1 MKEVFNTH
9 IPFGSYIW
17 GAGMIIFIAM
27 VSYGDLEQ
35 GLYTGALLLFLVF
48 ALTWYFTFF
57 YKRYWIEDNKLFI
70 KSIWGTDSVEV
81 NSMRKVE
88 ADKVFWFGSMRF
100 TVLRPYRRGMI
111 LHYNVIDDIF
121 VDQENPTEF
130 IDKLRQIAPS
140 IDVIEGR

>member
-1 MKEVFNTH
+1 MKTVFNTH

-35 GLYTGALLLFLVF
+35 GLYTGALLLFAVF

-70 KSIWGTDSVEV
+70 KSIWGTDSFDV
-81 NSMRKVE
+81 NSIRIVE
-88 ADKVFWFGSMRF
+88 ADKVFWFGAMKF

-121 VDQENPTEF
+121 VDPENPTQF
-130 IDKLRQIAPS
+130 LKQTTPNI
-140 IDVIEGR
+140 VIVE

>member
-1 MKEVFNTH
+1 MKEFFNTH

-17 GAGMIIFIAM
+17 GTGMIIFIAM

-35 GLYTGALLLFLVF
+35 GLYTGALLLFAVF

-70 KSIWGTDSVEV
+70 KSICGTESVDV
-81 NSMRKVE
+81 NSIRKVE
-88 ADKVFWFGSMRF
+88 TDKVFWFGSMRF

-111 LHYNVIDDIF
+111 LHYNVIDDISLI
-121 VDQENPTEF
+121 QKIRLSLLIN
-130 IDKLRQIAPS
+130 
-140 IDVIEGR
+140 